1 MSHQRHVLPNV
12 IWFGISSWSSRRH
25 HCCTWNVLQCA
36 TRISTAKK
44 NMKKY
49 SSQHPMHLSI
59 HQNENELSLSSRHK
73 CAVLP
78 SPSSQS
84 ASFIRTLTGICRAQ
98 IESRHLV
105 CKCVCSVWGR
115 RRARQLSCTY
125 APWLARIG
133 CKCHPPYLLRR
144 TVTTN
149 ISIPMIYGRH
159 LKLADC
165 WTR

>member
-84 ASFIRTLTGICRAQ
+84 ASFIRTLAGICRAQ

-105 CKCVCSVWGR
+105 CVCVWCVGSSPC
-115 RRARQLSCTY
+115 ASAELHIC
-125 APWLARIG
+125 
-133 CKCHPPYLLRR
+133 
-144 TVTTN
+144 TVTGKN
-149 ISIPMIYGRH
+149 RVQMPPSILIEANGDDEH
-159 LKLADC
+159 FHSNDL
-165 WTR
+165 W